1 MKMDLFYGVTI
12 HASYAVLRSY
22 SIGNIR
28 YRSIWEYREFRGI
41 LGLTLAIRSERTPVR
56 CAMYVAY
63 YASMVNHMVKNRPI
77 L

>member
-41 LGLTLAIRSERTPVR
+41 LDLTLPIR
-56 CAMYVAY
+56 
-63 YASMVNHMVKNRPI
+63 
-77 L
+77 